1 MKDAVSIAK
10 GKVLMVTL
18 GDTNGL
24 RNDLTQDRLP
34 QCIRAISIS
43 LVTLCVVTLCLIV
56 LLSYWLSQSVTNV
69 ITQLN
74 TVLWY

>member
-24 RNDLTQDRLP
+24 RNELTQDRLP

-43 LVTLCVVTLCLIV
+43 FVTLCVVTLCLIV
-56 LLSYWLSQSVTNV
+56 LLV
-69 ITQLN
+69 IAKRHQCYYTIN